1 MCCSEA
7 ICCGESDADPLQSRP
22 IYLALWG
29 DLGHTGTILGRVD
42 NGGSPQGRTSLD
54 SSNSTHSIEPE
65 DYMDEEAEVEDPQP
79 DSGRRSHNR
88 LSTPKPGP
96 SAPSDDTTKTSSS
109 PTTGRKKS
117 VFGRIKKRFRTRPIM
132 VPALETKITYPL
144 LFIGY
149 APVNVGDQ
157 AQINTGAKPTR
168 SLAQRPATDSQLQI
182 PQATNPVPRLG
193 QWPKALQNK
202 PLKFQQVSSAPV
214 CDPVQNSAV
223 RPGPAQVMVDYNR
236 IVGQSPEMRI
246 ME

>member
-117 VFGRIKKRFRTRPIM
+117 VFRRLKKRFRTRPRM
-132 VPALETKITYPL
+132 VPALEPIHEEDDLPIAVHRLRTCEC
-144 LFIGY
+144 
-149 APVNVGDQ
+149 
-157 AQINTGAKPTR
+157 R
-168 SLAQRPATDSQLQI
+168 RPSSNQYRGK
-182 PQATNPVPRLG
+182 TNPISSTEARYG
-193 QWPKALQNK
+193 QSTSDPPSNK
-202 PLKFQQVSSAPV
+202 SGSAPRTV
-214 CDPVQNSAV
+214 AESSSKQTT
-223 RPGPAQVMVDYNR
+223 
-236 IVGQSPEMRI
+236 
-246 ME
+246 